1 MANNYIYF
9 NIAWLDALESLTM
22 QQRGELTTALYY
34 LVTGK
39 EFHTDD
45 FVVNM
50 LVKVCGAEV
59 MQNIENYKEKCEKLK
74 KNASKKSIEANAPI
88 EAIDTKEINKERK
101 KEEKKDVRIERRTEG
116 LLSNPYGLERT
127 ADSPPVGGSP
137 QRQET
142 EAEYNMRLRRE
153 ALERKRKGSG

>member
-9 NIAWLDALESLTM
+9 NIAWLDVLESLTM

-39 EFHTDD
+39 EFYTDD

-59 MQNIENYKEKCEKLK
+59 MQNIENYREKCEKLK
-74 KNASKKSIEANAPI
+74 KNASKKTIAANAPI
-88 EAIDTKEINKERK
+88 ETIDTKEINKE
-101 KEEKKDVRIERRTEG
+101 EKKDGRIERRTEG
-116 LLSNPYGLERT
+116 LLSNPSGLERT

>member
-22 QQRGELTTALYY
+22 EQRGEFTTALYY
-34 LVTGK
+34 LTVGK

-50 LVKVCGAEV
+50 IVKVCGAEV
-59 MQNIENYKEKCEKLK
+59 LQNIENYKEKCEKLK
-74 KNASKKSIEANAPI
+74 KNASKKANAANAANAPI
-88 EAIDTKEINKERK
+88 ETNDTKEG
-101 KEEKKDVRIERRTEG
+101 KKDGRIERMTEG
-116 LLSNPYGLERT
+116 ILSNPSGLERT

-137 QRQET
+137 QENKQEPYLAT
-142 EAEYNMRLRRE
+142 LKPKNKAHE
-153 ALERKRKGSG
+153 KDSG